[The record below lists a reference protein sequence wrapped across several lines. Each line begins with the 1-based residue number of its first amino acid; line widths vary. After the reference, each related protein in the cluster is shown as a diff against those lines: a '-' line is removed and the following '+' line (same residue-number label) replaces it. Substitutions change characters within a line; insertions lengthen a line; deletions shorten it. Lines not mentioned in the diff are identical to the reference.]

1 MPMNDK
7 EATMVRGPT
16 VSVKVF
22 GKTGCFSRPEMKVER
37 VSYECPTPSA
47 ARGILDAILW
57 RPEMRWHI
65 LRIKILNPV
74 RFIPIK
80 RNEVQSTV
88 SYHKSK
94 GVPGWMK
101 DPSTFEPML
110 AGAGTDNATP
120 RNTLALRDVAY
131 VIEAEPIVFDDGD
144 GVNTPQKYVEMFNR
158 RVRKGQCFHRPSLGC
173 REFAADF
180 EMPDGSEQPVPESY
194 DLGRMLYDIIF
205 DRTYKNNRPVFFDA
219 RIENG
224 VLETGVNSAI
234 SDETIRKEVL
244 SCWFSRS

>member
-1 MPMNDK
+1 M
-7 EATMVRGPT
+7 ARGPT

-22 GKTGCFSRPEMKVER
+22 GEAACFSRPEMKVER

-47 ARGILDAILW
+47 ARGILDAIMW

-65 LRIKILNPV
+65 LRIKLLNPV

-94 GVPGWMK
+94 GVPGWMN

-110 AGAGTDNATP
+110 AGAGTENATP

-131 VIEAEPIVFDDGD
+131 IIDAEPIVFDEG
-144 GVNTPQKYVEMFNR
+144 GGTNTPQKYVEMFNR

-180 EMPDGSEQPVPESY
+180 EMPTGNEQPFSESHNI
-194 DLGRMLYDIIF
+194 GRMLYDIIF
-205 DRTYKNNRPVFFDA
+205 DSNYKNNRPVFFDA
-219 RIENG
+219 HILNG
-224 VLETGVNSAI
+224 VLNTNVEFAI
-234 SDETIRKEVL
+234 PDEIMRKEVM